1 MDWVSFWDGA
11 HSIYVNDRHKQVH
24 YARITADIAAL
35 LPGPNVRVLD
45 YGCGEAWGAEPLSRV
60 CASLALADAAPT
72 LRAKLKER
80 FAGNSKITVLSPEET
95 AAQPAGSFDVVI
107 VNSLLQYL
115 SRADFIALLAVWRRV
130 LAPGGTL
137 IIADVI
143 PPGVSAVKDA
153 AALLAFGA
161 REGFLVAAFIGLA
174 RTAVSPY
181 RKLRADL
188 GLAMYE
194 EANILA
200 LIRAAGFAVERLPT
214 NIGHNQARMAFR
226 AVPQ

>member
-11 HSIYVNDRHKQVH
+11 HSIYVSDRHKQVH
-24 YARITADIAAL
+24 YARITADIARL
-35 LPGPNVRVLD
+35 LPGPNARVLD
-45 YGCGEAWGAEPLSRV
+45 YGCGEALGAEPLSQS
-60 CASLALADAAPT
+60 CAALALADAAPT
-72 LRAKLKER
+72 IRAKLKER
-80 FAGNSKITVLSPEET
+80 FAGQSKITVLSPEET
-95 AAQPAGSFDVVI
+95 AALPAGSMDVVI

-115 SRADFIALLAVWRRV
+115 ARADFIALLAVWRRLLV
-130 LAPGGTL
+130 PDGTL

-143 PPGVSAVKDA
+143 PPGVSAVQDA
-153 AALLAFGA
+153 AALLTFGA

-188 GLAMYE
+188 GLATYE
-194 EANILA
+194 EADILA
-200 LIRAAGFAVERLPT
+200 VIAEAGFTVERLPT

-226 AVPQ
+226 AVPR

>member
-24 YARITADIAAL
+24 YARITADIARL
-35 LPGPNVRVLD
+35 LPGPNARVLD
-45 YGCGEAWGAEPLSRV
+45 YGCGEALGAEPLSRN
-60 CASLALADAAPT
+60 CATLALADAAPT
-72 LRAKLKER
+72 IRGKLKER
-80 FAGNSKITVLSPEET
+80 FAGQPKISVLSPEET
-95 AAQPAGSFDVVI
+95 AALPAGSLDVVI

-115 SRADFIALLAVWRRV
+115 SRADFVALLAVWRRLLV
-130 LAPGGTL
+130 PGGTL

-143 PPGVSAVKDA
+143 PPGVSAVQDA
-153 AALLAFGA
+153 AALLTFGA
-161 REGFLVAAFIGLA
+161 REGFLVAAFVGLA

-188 GLAMYE
+188 GLATYE
-194 EANILA
+194 EADILA
-200 LIRAAGFAVERLPT
+200 LIAEAGFTVERLPT

-226 AVPQ
+226 AVP